1 MEKVVYAVWAD
12 PGEDREAFA
21 ERLRGPVARRL
32 LDAGARGLRV
42 NVNDAAVAR
51 AEGLRL
57 KSTRPQPDAV
67 VQLWV
72 TCSHTPFR
80 APFDAI
86 LEEAAPRIA
95 AWLVTESEPIPNTEH
110 RPEPGQ
116 RTYGWSQICFL
127 QRPPRLTQEAWL
139 GVWHGSHTKVAIETQ
154 SNFEYVQNTIVR
166 PLTYAA
172 PPYSAMIEECFPT
185 DAMDQTEVFFDGQG
199 DRARYEENARLMA
212 ESCARFIDF
221 DKVDVVPTS
230 QYMIRP
236 PG

>member
-1 MEKVVYAVWAD
+1 MEKIIYAVWAD
-12 PGEDREAFA
+12 PSADREAFA
-21 ERLRGPVARRL
+21 ERLRGPVAQRL
-32 LDAGARGLRV
+32 VDAGARGLRV
-42 NVNDAAVAR
+42 NVADAAVRR
-51 AEGLRL
+51 AEGKRL
-57 KSTRPQPDAV
+57 TSTRPQPDAV

-95 AWLVTESEPIPNTEH
+95 AWLVTESEPIPNSEH
-110 RPEPGQ
+110 RPAPGE

-139 GVWHGSHTKVAIETQ
+139 DIWHGSHTKVAIETQ

-185 DAMDQTEVFFDGQG
+185 DAMDDLQVFFDAPG
-199 DRARYEENARLMA
+199 DAARHDLNAGLMA
-212 ESCARFIDF
+212 QSCARFIDF

-230 QYMIRP
+230 QYVIRP
-236 PG
+236 PA